1 MILRAAAIYSV
12 LNGTKYSRIDQ
23 EKFVEDRPHHLKF
36 FNGCLP
42 QILPGPFLNTLPQ
55 IIHFTMTSNV
65 AESVNAPFPSFQR
78 KTFLKNQK
86 PNKKKKNV
94 FLLSVLFAHSHSL
107 EHLKNQ
113 SSGFERIL
121 E

>member
-23 EKFVEDRPHHLKF
+23 EKFVEDRPYHLKF
-36 FNGCLP
+36 FNGCLQ

-65 AESVNAPFPSFQR
+65 AESVNAPFPSFPR

-86 PNKKKKNV
+86 PNKKKKKRV
-94 FLLSVLFAHSHSL
+94 
-107 EHLKNQ
+107 
-113 SSGFERIL
+113 SSFSFVCTL
-121 E
+121 TL